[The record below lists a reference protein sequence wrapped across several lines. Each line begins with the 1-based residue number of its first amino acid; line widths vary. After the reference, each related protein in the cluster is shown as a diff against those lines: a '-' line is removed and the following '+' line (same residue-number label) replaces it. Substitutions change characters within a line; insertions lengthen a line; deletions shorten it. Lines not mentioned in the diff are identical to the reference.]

1 MSETTESELISREYI
16 VAAIT
21 TSTADVLSTMLELE
35 ATVGD
40 SVLAKEEAEPSSGL
54 VSLIGLAGSWAGTGS
69 LGCSGALACTL
80 AAHLLAS
87 PFEAVNEE
95 VLDAVGEITNMIIG
109 NVKTLL
115 EEKVG
120 PMGLSTPTVI
130 FGRNFQT
137 RSARIHA
144 WTVVPFTIGSERMLV
159 QLCVAPNE
167 EKNRTTL
174 RPGFQ
179 MPHILTV

>member
-1 MSETTESELISREYI
+1 MTETTESELISREFVVESI
-16 VAAIT
+16 TAA
-21 TSTADVLSTMLELE
+21 TADVLSTMLELE
-35 ATVGD
+35 ATPGQ
-40 SVLAKEEAEPSSGL
+40 SVVVKEETEPSSGL
-54 VSLIGLAGSWAGTGS
+54 VSLIGLAGAWAGTGS
-69 LGCSGALACTL
+69 LACSGTLACSL
-80 AAHLLAS
+80 ASHLLGS
-87 PFEAVNEE
+87 PCETVNEE
-95 VLDAVGEITNMIIG
+95 VLDAVGEITNMILG
-109 NVKTLL
+109 NVKTML

-144 WTVVPFTIGSERMLV
+144 WTVVPFTIGSERLLV

-167 EKNRTTL
+167 EKNKTTL